1 MYFSNSYAIV
11 KVYIIKNTSM
21 EESSG
26 NIVADIPAVIDEKNN
41 VSKNFLVKH
50 FRLLS
55 LFSLIVGL
63 LLSYFGFN
71 FFDTTQEEILVTQEN
86 TGATVSSGQIEPEK
100 KAMTK
105 KEEIWILMD
114 EFMEHIWSWSLEE
127 ALQTYE
133 KIIVI
138 SDRSPYFTAKDS
150 IEVKQIYE
158 LDSLRSKITSE
169 NDSIN
174 KSKLLLDEGIL
185 LYDIWNKLY
194 FLDNRRFWLPIIYY
208 WLSAIHSLDESNKLN
223 ESSLAHRYK
232 WVVLLDIGTLSNM
245 AISELE
251 RAITLDNTDDIA
263 FYKLGNAYKGLGK
276 YDKAIAMYLSGIA
289 INPNNDLLQINLW
302 WAYFDIE
309 NTDKWFETMNHLITN
324 CVDYCNMAYYNFSL
338 YLLDDGGKDYDKMA
352 LLLNEAIRY
361 GKLKNEV
368 YRDAYRLKWY
378 ILYKQGKLSEAIE
391 SLKLSFN
398 DPNDRKTAVNMF
410 NQNSHEEVTY
420 YWISKIYMELWEI
433 KLGKQYL
440 DQGLAKFPKDSDLIE
455 LFNESNNTYVKTRN
469 I

>member
-1 MYFSNSYAIV
+1 
-11 KVYIIKNTSM
+11 M
-21 EESSG
+21 EELDKKNDL
-26 NIVADIPAVIDEKNN
+26 NISIPDAENILPKK
-41 VSKNFLVKH
+41 KNFLIRH
-50 FRLLS
+50 YRLLS
-55 LFSLIVGL
+55 LISLIVGL
-63 LLSYFGFN
+63 LCSYFGFN
-71 FFDTTQEEILVTQEN
+71 FFDTPQEEILIKQEN
-86 TGATVSSGQIEPEK
+86 TGAIVSSGQIEPEK
-100 KAMTK
+100 KTMSK

-114 EFMEHIWSWSLEE
+114 EFMQYLWSGSLEE

-133 KIIVI
+133 KVIVV

-150 IEVKQIYE
+150 IEVNQIHE

-169 NDSIN
+169 IDPIN

-208 WLSAIHSLDESNKLN
+208 WLSAVHSLDESNKLN
-223 ESSLAHRYK
+223 ESALAHRYK
-232 WVVLLDIGTLSNM
+232 WVVLLDIGTLSDM

-251 RAITLDNTDDIA
+251 RAITLDSTDDIA
-263 FYKLGNAYKGLGK
+263 FYKLGNTYSDLEN

-289 INPNNDLLQINLW
+289 INPNNELLQINLW
-302 WAYFDIE
+302 WAYFDNE

-338 YLLDDGGKDYDKMA
+338 YLLNDGGKDYDKMV

-368 YRDAYRLKWY
+368 YRNAYRLKWR

-398 DPNDRKTAVNMF
+398 DPDDRQTAVNMY
-410 NQNSHEEVTY
+410 NQNNQEHITY
-420 YWISKIYMELWEI
+420 YWISKIYMELWET

-440 DQGLAKFPKDSDLIE
+440 DQGLSRFPKDSDLIE
-455 LFNESNNTYVKTRN
+455 LFNESNNAYVKTKN